1 MTMAQRYTVVLTP
14 EIEQGGHSVSVPAL
28 PGCYS
33 QGDTVEDAL
42 AHIREAIG
50 LHIWSLQQEGEPVP
64 DDVAPLIHAVDA
76 EPLAGHPPTH
86 DLLAETDPSVPTMG
100 CGRS

>member
-1 MTMAQRYTVVLTP
+1 MKRYTVVLTP
-14 EIEQGGHSVSVPAL
+14 EIEQGGYSVSVPAL

-64 DDVAPLIHAVDA
+64 DDVAPLIRAVDA
-76 EPLAGHPPTH
+76 EPLEGHPPTP
-86 DLLAETDPSVPTMG
+86 DLLAGTDPSVRMT
-100 CGRS
+100 GRG

>member
-1 MTMAQRYTVVLTP
+1 MAQRYTVVLTP
-14 EIEQGGHSVSVPAL
+14 ESEDGGYSVSVPAL

-42 AHIREAIG
+42 THIREAIG

-64 DDVAPLIHAVDA
+64 DDVTPLIRAVDA
-76 EPLAGHPPTH
+76 EPLEGHPPAH
-86 DLLAETDPSVPTMG
+86 ELLAGTDPSVRAT
-100 CGRS
+100 GRG